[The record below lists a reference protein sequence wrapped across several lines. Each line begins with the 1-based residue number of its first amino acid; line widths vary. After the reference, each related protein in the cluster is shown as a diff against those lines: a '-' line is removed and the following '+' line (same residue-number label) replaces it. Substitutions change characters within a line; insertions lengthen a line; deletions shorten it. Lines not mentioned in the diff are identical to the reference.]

1 MIKTILIQIMLLVSF
16 IYLIYKND
24 KIDLKDHKILFISLI
39 YIILSS
45 IFYSSSYIKEHADIT
60 TNLIKTFFY
69 YGGFMVISLLLMK
82 NKLKAL
88 YISLVFTFMMNVAE
102 YFILYVKLWYI
113 PFDILYVLYPIFSVI
128 ICHLLFFQYSITS
141 MIWNFVFNIVWMIIV
156 LNSKYYLFLMM
167 EPIAP
172 VYVLAFFGIWLLG
185 NCLLKNITI
194 HMK

>member
-69 YGGFMVISLLLMK
+69 YGSFIIISLLLMK

-88 YISLVFTFMMNVAE
+88 YISLIFTFMMNVAE
-102 YFILYVKLWYI
+102 YFILYVKFWYL
-113 PFDILYVLYPIFSVI
+113 PYDILYVLYLVLTVI
-128 ICHLLFFQYSITS
+128 ICHLLLFQHSIIST
-141 MIWNFVFNIVWMIIV
+141 IWNFLCNIIWMVIV
-156 LNSKYYLFLMM
+156 LNSQYYFFLMM

-185 NCLLKNITI
+185 NCLLK
-194 HMK
+194 KK